1 MSFLILN
8 LNKTDQKRFRKLGRA
23 AFPQNHLSDVSESPF
38 YPQNGVSDDSET
50 SFCPH
55 FTCPTCRTVHFMFIS
70 SFPTSRTPHLTLIS
84 PIRRVGN
91 PILRSFHP
99 SDVSETPFCIHFA
112 HPTCRKLHLTL
123 ISPIRRVGN
132 NHPATA
138 PRFHLVG
145 FRLSRG
151 FRLSAP
157 PTAVLW
163 PRLRRSVIQNSKFKI
178 PHRLPSLGFLYE
190 GSLFALS
197 SRILLLKV
205 WLGRQYTPPFTSS
218 SSCSLSDC
226 TVLLSCSFFSI
237 ILQIGSCHAT

>member
-8 LNKTDQKRFRKLGRA
+8 LNKTDQKRFRRLGRA

-55 FTCPTCRTVHFMFIS
+55 FTCPTCRTVHFMCIS

-91 PILRSFHP
+91 PISCSFHQ
-99 SDVSETPFCIHFA
+99 SDVSETIIPPPLRGSIWWGFA
-112 HPTCRKLHLTL
+112 CP
-123 ISPIRRVGN
+123 
-132 NHPATA
+132 
-138 PRFHLVG
+138 VG
-145 FRLSRG
+145 FAYRLH
-151 FRLSAP
+151 
-157 PTAVLW
+157 
-163 PRLRRSVIQNSKFKI
+163 PRLCSGHAYGVQSFKIQNSKFKI

-197 SRILLLKV
+197 SRILLLNV

-218 SSCSLSDC
+218 SSASLR
-226 TVLLSCSFFSI
+226 
-237 ILQIGSCHAT
+237 G

>member
-38 YPQNGVSDDSET
+38 YPQNEVSDDSET

-91 PILRSFHP
+91 PILCSFRP
-99 SDVSETPFCIHFA
+99 SDVSETPFDAHFT
-112 HPTCRKLHLTL
+112 HPTRRKQSSRHR
-123 ISPIRRVGN
+123 SAVPFCGD
-132 NHPATA
+132 AA
-138 PRFHLVG
+138 
-145 FRLSRG
+145 RG

-157 PTAVLW
+157 PTAVIR
-163 PRLRRSVIQNSKFKI
+163 PPLRGFIQKSKFKI
-178 PHRLPSLGFLYE
+178 QNS
-190 GSLFALS
+190 
-197 SRILLLKV
+197 
-205 WLGRQYTPPFTSS
+205 
-218 SSCSLSDC
+218 
-226 TVLLSCSFFSI
+226 
-237 ILQIGSCHAT
+237 

>member
-99 SDVSETPFCIHFA
+99 SDVSEAFILPPLRGSVGGGSATGGCA
-112 HPTCRKLHLTL
+112 YRLH
-123 ISPIRRVGN
+123 
-132 NHPATA
+132 
-138 PRFHLVG
+138 
-145 FRLSRG
+145 
-151 FRLSAP
+151 
-157 PTAVLW
+157 
-163 PRLRRSVIQNSKFKI
+163 PRLYSGHASGV
-178 PHRLPSLGFLYE
+178 
-190 GSLFALS
+190 
-197 SRILLLKV
+197 
-205 WLGRQYTPPFTSS
+205 PFTESFGG
-218 SSCSLSDC
+218 LSQGH
-226 TVLLSCSFFSI
+226 I
-237 ILQIGSCHAT
+237 QKIRP

>member
-38 YPQNGVSDDSET
+38 YPQNEVSDDSET

-70 SFPTSRTPHLTLIS
+70 SFPTSRTP
-84 PIRRVGN
+84 
-91 PILRSFHP
+91 
-99 SDVSETPFCIHFA
+99 
-112 HPTCRKLHLTL
+112 HLTL

-178 PHRLPSLGFLYE
+178 
-190 GSLFALS
+190 
-197 SRILLLKV
+197 
-205 WLGRQYTPPFTSS
+205 QN
-218 SSCSLSDC
+218 
-226 TVLLSCSFFSI
+226 SFFVGVSPPSEHFADAVNGCDEGVD
-237 ILQIGSCHAT
+237 LGLGVVEREGGADGALYA

>member
-99 SDVSETPFCIHFA
+99 SDVSETPFCAHFTHPTRRKPHFA
-112 HPTCRKLHLTL
+112 F
-123 ISPIRRVGN
+123 ISPIRRVGCI
-132 NHPATA
+132 HLATA
-138 PRFHLVG
+138 PRFHWWGV
-145 FRLSRG
+145 RYRG
-151 FRLSAP
+151 LRLSAP
-157 PTAVLW
+157 PPAIFR
-163 PRLRRSVIQNSKFKI
+163 PRLRRSIHVV
-178 PHRLPSLGFLYE
+178 G
-190 GSLFALS
+190 LS
-197 SRILLLKV
+197 S
-205 WLGRQYTPPFTSS
+205 
-218 SSCSLSDC
+218 
-226 TVLLSCSFFSI
+226 
-237 ILQIGSCHAT
+237 AA

>member
-91 PILRSFHP
+91 PISCSFYQ
-99 SDVSETPFCIHFA
+99 SDVSETIIPPPLRGSILWGCAF
-112 HPTCRKLHLTL
+112 T
-123 ISPIRRVGN
+123 
-132 NHPATA
+132 
-138 PRFHLVG
+138 VG
-145 FRLSRG
+145 FACPVGFACRLH
-151 FRLSAP
+151 
-157 PTAVLW
+157 
-163 PRLRRSVIQNSKFKI
+163 PRLCSCHAYGVQSKFKI
-178 PHRLPSLGFLYE
+178 PNSSFQMNGRLS
-190 GSLFALS
+190 
-197 SRILLLKV
+197 
-205 WLGRQYTPPFTSS
+205 
-218 SSCSLSDC
+218 
-226 TVLLSCSFFSI
+226 
-237 ILQIGSCHAT
+237 

>member
-178 PHRLPSLGFLYE
+178 
-190 GSLFALS
+190 
-197 SRILLLKV
+197 
-205 WLGRQYTPPFTSS
+205 QN
-218 SSCSLSDC
+218 
-226 TVLLSCSFFSI
+226 SFFVGVSPPSEHFADAVNGCDEGVD
-237 ILQIGSCHAT
+237 LGLGVVEREGGADGALYA

>member
-55 FTCPTCRTVHFMFIS
+55 FTCPTCRTVHFMCIS

-91 PILRSFHP
+91 PISCSFHQ
-99 SDVSETPFCIHFA
+99 SDVSETPFCVHFA
-112 HPTCRKLHLTL
+112 HPTCRKPSSRHR
-123 ISPIRRVGN
+123 SAVPFVGL
-132 NHPATA
+132 
-138 PRFHLVG
+138 RQYRGFHLY
-145 FRLSRG
+145 RG

-157 PTAVLW
+157 PTAVIW
-163 PRLRRSVIQNSKFKI
+163 PPLRGFIQKSKIKIQNS
-178 PHRLPSLGFLYE
+178 S
-190 GSLFALS
+190 
-197 SRILLLKV
+197 
-205 WLGRQYTPPFTSS
+205 
-218 SSCSLSDC
+218 
-226 TVLLSCSFFSI
+226 
-237 ILQIGSCHAT
+237 

>member
-99 SDVSETPFCIHFA
+99 SDVSETPFHAHFIN
-112 HPTCRKLHLTL
+112 PTCRKHSSCHRSAVPLVGGPLPGVA
-123 ISPIRRVGN
+123 PIGSTPGYI
-132 NHPATA
+132 PATPPA
-138 PRFHLVG
+138 FH
-145 FRLSRG
+145 SRG
-151 FRLSAP
+151 RP
-157 PTAVLW
+157 
-163 PRLRRSVIQNSKFKI
+163 
-178 PHRLPSLGFLYE
+178 
-190 GSLFALS
+190 
-197 SRILLLKV
+197 
-205 WLGRQYTPPFTSS
+205 
-218 SSCSLSDC
+218 
-226 TVLLSCSFFSI
+226 
-237 ILQIGSCHAT
+237 